1 MSARP
6 SVLTDPEQLKEL
18 LGVPFTPEQMACIT
32 APPAPQVIVAGAGS
46 GKTTVMAARVVWLV
60 GTGAVA
66 PEQVLGL
73 TFTNKA
79 AGELAERVRT
89 ALARAGISDPDPS
102 PAEADSAGGEPRIST
117 YHAFAGQLLKDHGL
131 RIGLE
136 PSSRLLADATR
147 FQLAARVLREAPGP
161 YPSLTKSVPDL
172 VSDLLALDGELSEH
186 LVPPE
191 RLRAY
196 DTELLSALADVKLS
210 NEDLRKVPET
220 VRGRLELLE
229 LVSRYR
235 AAKRSR
241 DLLDFGDQIALSA
254 QLATTRP
261 EVGALLREEFRV
273 VLLDEYQDTSVAQRL
288 LLSGLFGGGTGHAVT
303 AVGDP
308 CQAIYGWRGASVAN
322 LDDFPEHFPYA
333 DGRPATR
340 FSLSENRRS
349 GGRLLD
355 LANELAAPL
364 RAMHEGV
371 EALRPAPG
379 AERDGSVR
387 CALLETH
394 AQELDWIGDSIAH
407 LVRTGTEP
415 REIAVL
421 CRSGGD
427 FARIQAVLVERDVP
441 VEVVGLSGLLHLPEV
456 ADLVA
461 VCEVLQDPGANAALV
476 RLLIGPRWRIGARD
490 LALLGRR
497 ARTLISRAP
506 SSSDDDRLAAA
517 VEGVDPA
524 EIVSLA
530 DALETFLDGAGQSAP
545 DQLPFS
551 AAARVRFAH
560 LAQELRDLRRSLSD
574 PLMDV
579 LHRVLSTTG
588 LDVELAS
595 SPHALAAR
603 RRETLSSFMDVAAGF
618 ASLDGEASLLAFLAF
633 LRTAAQYEKGLDH
646 ALPGGENTV
655 KVLTAHKSKGLEWDV
670 VVVPDLSAGSF
681 PKEKAPEVW
690 TSYPKVLPY
699 ALRGDAPTLP
709 PTPDWTSPGLRAF
722 KSALKSHKAV
732 EELRLGYVTF
742 TRPRSLL
749 LASGH
754 WWGPTQKKRR
764 GPSTFL
770 SALYEHC
777 AAGHGEIEAWADTP
791 APDAENPALSTD
803 TTPDHSWPLPLD
815 PTSLTLRREAATLVE
830 SYLHPPS
837 TTGDRGA
844 AGYPGTQ
851 GHPGRRGAAGYQ
863 GAEGHPGTPGH
874 LGHLGDA
881 DHPGTRGR
889 RGGAG
894 YPGTPDGPE
903 YRASRNH
910 QTSPEDPYLWPPHC
924 EDPAYDEEPPAPWP
938 DPADEPAG
946 TALPWPDSAG
956 GAARADAPWPDPAEE
971 PAAAEA
977 ARPQAGA
984 GRGRA
989 VPAAAGGTPQG
1000 VRGTAPVSGRGGV
1013 GEEEAPPPPDDLWPG
1028 DGYRAAPGPRPTDPA
1043 DALWPEDDTWAAPK
1057 PHPRP
1062 AAPGGDDALWPEGTE
1077 GPAPR
1082 PYPSA
1087 PADDLWPEAGDL
1099 ARRRPRSAA
1108 SAPADD
1114 LWPEDNDGT
1123 APRPYPSA
1131 PADDLWP
1138 EAEDLARPRPRPAAP
1153 APDPDDLW
1161 PEAEAEAEAGAAD
1174 GDWAAARPRP
1184 RPATPGRTDAPW
1196 PEAGPTPGPLTP
1208 EDARAIASW
1217 DRDLDALEG
1226 ELRRAREAV
1235 RDVELPSALSASQL
1249 LRLASDEQGF
1259 VRDLARPMP
1268 KPPQPAA
1275 RQGTRFHAWVES
1287 RFDELPLPHL
1297 DVLDPLTDLP
1307 GAQPPG
1313 GDGSDQDIADEADLD
1328 ALKAAFERSPYADR
1342 TPYRMEVPVQLTLA
1356 GRVIRGRID
1365 AVYRTTDAGADA
1377 DADGTGTTYEIVDW
1391 KTGRTTEADPLQLA
1405 VYRLAWAEA
1414 TNTPLA
1420 QVTAVFLHV
1429 RSGRVIRPRNLP
1441 DRARL
1446 EQILQGKT
1454 DTESDHRTDG

>member
-18 LGVPFTPEQMACIT
+18 LGIPFTPEQLACVT

-79 AGELAERVRT
+79 AGELSERVRT
-89 ALARAGISDPDPS
+89 ALARAGITDPDPS
-102 PAEADSAGGEPRIST
+102 PAEADAAGGEPRIST

-147 FQLAARVLREAPGP
+147 FQLAAKVLREAPGP
-161 YPSLTKSVPDL
+161 YPSLTKSLPDL
-172 VSDLLALDGELSEH
+172 VSDLLALDAELSEH
-186 LVPPE
+186 LVEPAQ
-191 RLRAY
+191 LRTY
-196 DTELLSALADVKLS
+196 DTELLGTLAGINLTND
-210 NEDLRKVPET
+210 DLRKVPEA

-229 LVSRYR
+229 LVARYR
-235 AAKRSR
+235 TAKRSR
-241 DLLDFGDQIALSA
+241 DLFDFSDQIALSA

-322 LDDFPEHFPYA
+322 LDDFPAHFPQA
-333 DGRPATR
+333 DGAPATR
-340 FSLSENRRS
+340 LSLSENRRS

-355 LANELAAPL
+355 LANGLAEPL

-379 AERDGSVR
+379 AERAGSVR

-394 AQELDWIGDSIAH
+394 AEELEWLGDSVAH

-415 REIAVL
+415 GEIAVL
-421 CRSGGD
+421 CRSAGD
-427 FARIQAVLVERDVP
+427 FARIQAVLVARDVP

-461 VCEVLQDPGANAALV
+461 VCEVLQDPGANASLV

-497 ARTLISRAP
+497 ARLLVGRSP
-506 SSSDDDRLAAA
+506 SGPDAGDAADADERLAAA

-530 DALETFLDGAGQSAP
+530 DALETFLDGAGLS
-545 DQLPFS
+545 DDGLPFS
-551 AAARVRFAH
+551 AEARVRFAH
-560 LAQELRDLRRSLSD
+560 LAQELRDLRRSLAD

-579 LHRVLSTTG
+579 LHRVLSATG
-588 LDVELAS
+588 LEVELSA

-603 RRETLSSFMDVAAGF
+603 RRETLSNFMDVAAGF
-618 ASLDGEASLLAFLAF
+618 AALDGEATLLAFLAF

-670 VVVPDLSAGSF
+670 VVVPDLSAGAF
-681 PKEKAPEVW
+681 PKERAPEAW
-690 TSYPKVLPY
+690 TSYAKVLPY

-709 PTPDWTSPGLRAF
+709 ADPAWTSAGLKSF
-722 KSALKSHKAV
+722 KTALKDHKSV

-754 WWGPTQKKRR
+754 WWGPSQKKRR
-764 GPSTFL
+764 GPSAFL
-770 SALYEHC
+770 AALYEHC
-777 AAGHGEIEAWADTP
+777 VAGAGEIEAWADEP
-791 APDAENPALSTD
+791 APDAENPALSAEAAQ
-803 TTPDHSWPLPLD
+803 DHSWPLPLD
-815 PTSLTLRREAATLVE
+815 PRSLTLRRSAAALVQ
-830 SYLHPPS
+830 SYLAAPPAPEQDS
-837 TTGDRGA
+837 RPA
-844 AGYPGTQ
+844 APPG
-851 GHPGRRGAAGYQ
+851 PA
-863 GAEGHPGTPGH
+863 
-874 LGHLGDA
+874 
-881 DHPGTRGR
+881 
-889 RGGAG
+889 
-894 YPGTPDGPE
+894 
-903 YRASRNH
+903 
-910 QTSPEDPYLWPPHC
+910 EDPYLWPPDC
-924 EDPAYDEEPPAPWP
+924 EEPPPYEDEPWP
-938 DPADEPAG
+938 DDEWP
-946 TALPWPDSAG
+946 LPPPDA
-956 GAARADAPWPDPAEE
+956 PDPA
-971 PAAAEA
+971 P
-977 ARPQAGA
+977 
-984 GRGRA
+984 
-989 VPAAAGGTPQG
+989 GTPADPAG
-1000 VRGTAPVSGRGGV
+1000 PLPPAEPRSGTP
-1013 GEEEAPPPPDDLWPG
+1013 L
-1028 DGYRAAPGPRPTDPA
+1028 DPA
-1043 DALWPEDDTWAAPK
+1043 DPGPGEPFDPAEPRSGGPLPPAEARSAGPL
-1057 PHPRP
+1057 PPAEPRP
-1062 AAPGGDDALWPEGTE
+1062 GGPLD
-1077 GPAPR
+1077 PA
-1082 PYPSA
+1082 
-1087 PADDLWPEAGDL
+1087 E
-1099 ARRRPRSAA
+1099 PRSAGPLP
-1108 SAPADD
+1108 PA
-1114 LWPEDNDGT
+1114 E
-1123 APRPYPSA
+1123 
-1131 PADDLWP
+1131 
-1138 EAEDLARPRPRPAAP
+1138 ARPAVP
-1153 APDPDDLW
+1153 LV
-1161 PEAEAEAEAGAAD
+1161 PEE
-1174 GDWAAARPRP
+1174 
-1184 RPATPGRTDAPW
+1184 
-1196 PEAGPTPGPLTP
+1196 
-1208 EDARAIASW
+1208 ARAVASW

-1226 ELRRAREAV
+1226 ELRRARAAV
-1235 RDVELPSALSASQL
+1235 RDVELPAALSASQL
-1249 LRLASDEQGF
+1249 LRLAADEEGF
-1259 VRDLARPMP
+1259 ARDLARPMP

-1287 RFDELPLPHL
+1287 RFDELPLPLL
-1297 DVLDPLTDLP
+1297 DVLDPVTELP
-1307 GAQPPG
+1307 
-1313 GDGSDQDIADEADLD
+1313 GSDQEVADEADLD
-1328 ALKAAFERSPYADR
+1328 SLKAAFERSEYADR
-1342 TPYRMEVPVQLTLA
+1342 PPHRMEAPVQLTLA

-1365 AVYRTTDAGADA
+1365 AVYRTD
-1377 DADGTGTTYEIVDW
+1377 TGYEIVDW

-1414 TNTPLA
+1414 TGTPLD
-1420 QVTAVFLHV
+1420 QVTAAFLHV

-1446 EQILQGKT
+1446 ERILQGKSDT
-1454 DTESDHRTDG
+1454 DSDHQADG